1 MRTDRAANGAP
12 GQHKGRQG
20 LIATFI
26 TPSR

>member
-1 MRTDRAANGAP
+1 MRTGRAANGAP

-20 LIATFI
+20 LIATFS